1 MLDPIFRPLKEKML
15 IPSSRIIG
23 RYVKPN
29 TLSVFAFLA
38 GVGSAFLVLLHYPYW
53 ALACWVLNRILDGY
67 DGTVARLT
75 NQKTDFGGYLDILLD
90 FVVYA
95 LIPVVFTYIY
105 TPDNFGWISLVVLLA
120 LFYIN
125 SASWMYLS
133 AVLEK
138 KRAGAA
144 ETGEFTSVTMP
155 SGLIEGTETVIIFS
169 LFYIFP
175 QFLVWFFW
183 IMSATMVIG
192 IIQRIVWARKHLP

>member
-1 MLDPIFRPLKEKML
+1 M
-15 IPSSRIIG
+15 
-23 RYVKPN
+23 
-29 TLSVFAFLA
+29 FAFLA
-38 GVGSAFLVLLHYPYW
+38 GAISALLLLLQYPYW
-53 ALACWVLNRILDGY
+53 ALSCWILNRVLDGY

-90 FVVYA
+90 FVIYA
-95 LIPVVFTYIY
+95 LIPVIFTYVY

-138 KRAGAA
+138 RRVGAA
-144 ETGEFTSVTMP
+144 ETGEMTSVTMP
-155 SGLIEGTETVIIFS
+155 SGLIEGTETVIIFT

-175 QFLVWFFW
+175 HYLVWFFW
-183 IMSATMVIG
+183 IMSVTMVIG
-192 IIQRIVWARKHLP
+192 IIQRIVWARKHLLS